1 MSAQF
6 RIRIQCTIN
15 KTMPQT
21 NQRSK
26 GFTLIE
32 AVVVLVVLSLLIS
45 MAYPAVEKVREKY
58 REIEIVRNLETIA
71 EAGLSFIKDH
81 SVDSVNYSMLTEGDY
96 VNDFSSV
103 FGEDYS
109 SLEVIGE
116 GGLLLVV
123 DKNGKVIKLFY

>member
-1 MSAQF
+1 
-6 RIRIQCTIN
+6 
-15 KTMPQT
+15 MPQT
-21 NQRSK
+21 NQSSK